1 MTDTTRSSRREPT
14 DLTVPAAR
22 LALAAAVATPVLLA
36 GLGFLSPELDPSYR
50 MVSEYAFGRY
60 GWVLSLTF
68 LAWGISSWALA
79 FAIRP
84 RIRTRG
90 GRVGLAFLVVA
101 GLGAALASVFD
112 VRHDLMHNLAG
123 AMGILG
129 LPVAAILITASLG
142 RNPEWSQAKRVLLVL
157 ANLTWIS
164 VVLLVA
170 AFALMTASFVHV
182 YGSLPAQAPPTL
194 PAGVIGL
201 VGWADRLLVVVYC
214 AWVTAVAAWAL
225 RLATRP
231 APPAGAVG
239 R

>member
-1 MTDTTRSSRREPT
+1 MMDTPRSSRREAT

-22 LALAAAVATPVLLA
+22 LALAAAVVTPVLIA
-36 GLGFLSPELDPSYR
+36 GLRFLSAEFDPSYR
-50 MVSEYAFGRY
+50 MISEYALGRY

-79 FAIRP
+79 VSIRP

-101 GLGAALASVFD
+101 GLGEALASVFD
-112 VRHDLMHNLAG
+112 IRHNVMHNLAG
-123 AMGILG
+123 ALGILG
-129 LPVAAILITASLG
+129 LPVAALLLSSSL
-142 RNPEWSQAKRVLLVL
+142 RRDPEWSCARRILLVL
-157 ANLTWIS
+157 ANLTWAS

-170 AFALMTASFVHV
+170 AFVVMTATFLYA
-182 YGSLPAQAPPTL
+182 YGSLPAQAPRAL
-194 PAGVIGL
+194 PPGVIGL

-214 AWVTAVAAWAL
+214 AWVAAAARAL
-225 RLATRP
+225 RLATRLG
-231 APPAGAVG
+231 PPAGAGG